1 MFLHYLKVGV
11 RNLLKYKVFSFIN
24 VFGLAA
30 ALSVSMLILLM
41 LADQKSHDRF
51 NVNRDRTYRVLSDR
65 PDFRN
70 PNATSAVP
78 LAAAIKAELP
88 GVEATTH
95 LVMGVGGDV
104 GVAVPPEA
112 KDTTDEER
120 GTTLRGRSG
129 RGTTPGRSS
138 VEARGYFADTAFFR
152 VFSFELASGNPAT
165 ALAAP
170 RSLVITHELAV
181 RLFGDADPIGRA
193 VEWQDRGLS
202 VFGNGSASTPVNWG
216 NYTVTGVIADRHY
229 RSHLVFDVLM
239 SEASMPLLVE
249 DKKIPDYKQ
258 NWQWYSNCFT
268 YALMQPGKSEAG
280 LDSGLK
286 RLADRHYSGIADF
299 KGFSLRGQ
307 PLMNISPGI
316 LLGNDPVVALPM
328 VVYYL
333 FAFLAILILLLAGLN
348 YVNLSVARA
357 LSRAREIGVR
367 KVTGANRLNLV
378 LQFLG
383 ESVIT
388 ALASLGMAVIFL
400 VVLKAAFVRLW
411 VNQYLNFELSGGML
425 VYLIFVGFAVVVGVL
440 AGIYPAL
447 RLSGIGVINA
457 LKNNDGLR
465 PGRLGMRKA
474 LSVVQFVFSL
484 LFIVTSIL
492 IYNQFRYFINFSYEF
507 NTGNVVNI
515 DLQNNDYRVAEKAMA
530 EIPGVAEVSA
540 CEYLPAETRSEGGA
554 LRRPDGKLHAD
565 KSDFK
570 PVMTLGADEHFLDNL
585 GLKLVAGRGLL
596 PEGPGVGQ
604 QVVVNEVLVKY
615 LGYSSPAAIVGQ
627 RLESQWNDS
636 GVVVI
641 GVVQDFHMRLLLGND
656 KIDPLYLYGNAKN
669 YQYVNLRLSTRD
681 SRGTVARVEA
691 VWRKIDPVH
700 PLKFSFYSDELAN
713 QSQGIFD
720 VVSILGFIAALAVTI
735 ACLGMLGMA
744 TYTTERRRKEVGIR
758 KVLGAGDWRNVILL
772 SREFLVVL
780 GVSVAIAAPLSYI
793 LNEMWLRMFPNRVE
807 FGWGTVGLGVLIVLV
822 LGLVTIGSQTVRAS
836 RRNPVESLRTE

>member
-51 NVNRDRTYRVLSDR
+51 NVNRDRTYRILSDR

-95 LVMGVGGDV
+95 LVMGVGGDM
-104 GVAVPPEA
+104 GVNGKIA
-112 KDTTDEER
+112 
-120 GTTLRGRSG
+120 
-129 RGTTPGRSS
+129 
-138 VEARGYFADTAFFR
+138 EARGFFADTSFFR
-152 VFSFELASGNPAT
+152 VFSFELGQGDPAT

-181 RLFGDADPIGRA
+181 RLFGDSDPVGRA
-193 VEWQDRGLS
+193 VEWQDRGLT
-202 VFGNGSASTPVNWG
+202 VFGNSSTSTPTPWG
-216 NYTVTGVIADRHY
+216 SYKITGVIADRHY

-268 YALMQPGKSEAG
+268 YALMRPGKSEAD
-280 LDSGLK
+280 LDSGLR
-286 RLADRHYSGIADF
+286 RLVARHYSGIADF

-307 PLMNISPGI
+307 PLMHISPGI

-328 VVYYL
+328 LAYYL
-333 FAFLAILILLLAGLN
+333 FAFLAILILALAGLN

-367 KVTGANRLNLV
+367 KVTGANRPNLV

-400 VVLKAAFVRLW
+400 IVLKAAFVRLW
-411 VNQYLNFELSGGML
+411 VNQYLNFELSGGIG
-425 VYLIFVGFAVVVGVL
+425 VYLIFGGFAVVVGVL

-492 IYNQFRYFINFSYEF
+492 IYNQFRYFINFHYEF
-507 NTGNVVNI
+507 DTRNIVNI
-515 DLQNNDYRVAEKAMA
+515 DVQNNDYRVAEKAMA
-530 EIPGVAEVSA
+530 AIPGVAEVSA
-540 CEYLPAETRSEGGA
+540 CEYMPAETRSEGGA
-554 LRRPDGKLHAD
+554 LRRPDGRLHVD

-570 PVMTLGADEHFLDNL
+570 QVMTMGADEHFLDNL

-596 PEGPGVGQ
+596 PEGPGADRQ
-604 QVVVNEVLVKY
+604 IVVNEALVKY

-627 RLESQWNDS
+627 RLESEWNDS
-636 GVVVI
+636 GEVVI
-641 GVVQDFHMRLLLGND
+641 GVVQDFHMRMLLGND
-656 KIDPLYLYGNAKN
+656 KIDPLYLYGNGKN
-669 YQYVNLRLSTRD
+669 YQNVNLRLSTRD
-681 SRGTVARVEA
+681 SRGTMARVGA

-758 KVLGAGDWRNVILL
+758 KVLGAGDWGNVLLL

-780 GVSVAIAAPLSYI
+780 GVSIAIAAPLSYL
-793 LNEMWLRMFPNRVE
+793 LNEMWLRVFPNRVE
-807 FGWGTVGLGVLIVLV
+807 FGWGTVLLGTLVMLV

>member
-1 MFLHYLKVGV
+1 MLLHYFKVGL
-11 RNLLKYKVFSFIN
+11 RNILKYKVFSFIN

-41 LADQKSHDRF
+41 LADQKSHDQF
-51 NVNRDRTYRVLSDR
+51 NVNKERIYRILSDR

-70 PNATSAVP
+70 PNATTAVP
-78 LAAAIKAELP
+78 LAAAMKAELP

-95 LVMGVGGDV
+95 LVMGVGGDM
-104 GVAVPPEA
+104 GVTG
-112 KDTTDEER
+112 KI
-120 GTTLRGRSG
+120 
-129 RGTTPGRSS
+129 
-138 VEARGYFADTAFFR
+138 VEARGYFADTSFFR
-152 VFSFELASGNPAT
+152 VFSFELGQGDPAT

-181 RLFGDADPIGRA
+181 RLFGDSDPVGRA
-193 VEWQDRGLS
+193 VEWQDRGLT
-202 VFGNGSASTPVNWG
+202 VFGNGSASTPVSWG
-216 NYTVTGVIADRHY
+216 SYTITGVIADRHY
-229 RSHLVFDVLM
+229 RSHLIFDVLM
-239 SEASMPLLVE
+239 SESSMPLLVQ

-268 YALMQPGKSEAG
+268 YAMMRPGKSDADLDTG
-280 LDSGLK
+280 LR
-286 RLADRHYSGIADF
+286 RLVGRHYSGIAEYN
-299 KGFSLRGQ
+299 GFSLRGQ
-307 PLMNISPGI
+307 PLTRISPGI
-316 LLGNDPVVALPM
+316 LLGNEPVVALPM
-328 VVYYL
+328 VAYYL
-333 FAFLAILILLLAGLN
+333 LSFLAVLILVLAGLN

-367 KVTGANRLNLV
+367 KVTGARRANLV

-388 ALASLGMAVIFL
+388 ALASLGMAVVFL
-400 VVLKAAFVRLW
+400 IVLKGAFVRLW
-411 VNQYLNFELSGGML
+411 VNQYLNFELSGGMG

-440 AGIYPAL
+440 AGLYPAL
-447 RLSGIGVINA
+447 RLSGIGLIAA
-457 LKNNDGLR
+457 LKGNDGLR

-492 IYNQFRYFINFSYEF
+492 IYNQFRYFIHFNYEF
-507 NTGNVVNI
+507 NTRNVVNI
-515 DLQNNDYRVAEKAMA
+515 DLQNNDYRVAERAMA
-530 EIPGVAEVSA
+530 MIPGVAEVSA
-540 CEYLPAETRSEGGA
+540 SEYMPAETRSEGGS
-554 LRRPDGKLHAD
+554 LRRPDGKVHGD

-570 PVMTLGADEHFLDNL
+570 PVMTMGADEHFLDNL

-596 PEGPGVGQ
+596 PEGPGVGRQ
-604 QVVVNEVLVKY
+604 IVVNEALVKAF
-615 LGYSSPAAIVGQ
+615 GYPSPAAIVGQ
-627 RLESQWNDS
+627 QLESEWNDS
-636 GVVVI
+636 GEVVI
-641 GVVQDFHMRLLLGND
+641 GVVQDFHMRMILGND
-656 KIDPLYLYGNAKN
+656 KIEPLYLYSNAKN
-669 YQYVNLRLSTRD
+669 YQYVNLRLATGD
-681 SRGTVARVEA
+681 IRGTLARLGT
-691 VWRKIDPVH
+691 VWRQIDPVH
-700 PLKFSFYSDELAN
+700 TLKYSWYSDELAN

-720 VVSILGFIAALAVTI
+720 VVSILGFLAALAVTI

-758 KVLGAGDWRNVILL
+758 KVLGAGDWRNVVLL

-780 GVSVAIAAPLSYI
+780 GVAIAIAAPLSYI

-807 FGWGTVGLGVLIVLV
+807 FGVGTVGLGVAILLV